1 MSLFSE
7 LNAQGSVLRAALR
20 GTATRNEIIVNN
32 IVNADVPG
40 FRAREVEFEEH
51 LQEMIGTFPLNRSID
66 LENFSPT
73 VRFRNPG
80 FHYRTDGNS
89 VDIDVEMVSLYQNS
103 MRFDT
108 IVSSVMVNSERM
120 RTVLQGQ

>member
-7 LNAQGSVLRAALR
+7 LNAQSSVLRAAMR

-40 FRAREVEFEEH
+40 FRAREVAFEEH

-66 LENFSPT
+66 LDNFAPT

-80 FHYRTDGNS
+80 FQYRTDGNT
-89 VDIDVEMVSLYQNS
+89 VDIDVEMVSLYQNA

-108 IVSSVMVNSERM
+108 VVSSLMVNSERM
-120 RTVLQGQ
+120 RMVLQGQ